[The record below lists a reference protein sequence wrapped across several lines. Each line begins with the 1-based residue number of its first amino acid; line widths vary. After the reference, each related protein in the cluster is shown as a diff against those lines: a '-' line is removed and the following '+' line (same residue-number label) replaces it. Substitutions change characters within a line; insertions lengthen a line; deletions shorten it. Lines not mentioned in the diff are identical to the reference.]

1 MTTEPANGGTM
12 KSKVAIVLSFMAL
25 FVCVALAAGCSGGG
39 GSTASGGAG
48 SAATGKCDPNYEG
61 ACVPTGH
68 GDVNCADVDET
79 DIQVVGDDI
88 YGLDGD
94 DDGTAC
100 ESPY

>member
-1 MTTEPANGGTM
+1 M
-12 KSKVAIVLSFMAL
+12 KSNLTTALALVALVVA
-25 FVCVALAAGCSGGG
+25 CVALATGCSSGG
-39 GSTASGGAG
+39 GSTAAAGAG

-68 GDVNCADVDET
+68 GDVNCADVHET
-79 DIQVVGDDI
+79 DIQVVGNDI

-94 DDGTAC
+94 GDGTAC